1 MCGGARRWCGD
12 AVVWRRCG
20 SAVTQYGGLACQ
32 RADKAEDERG
42 GPCREE
48 GGTGAEEHEGA
59 YARCAQPL
67 QGEQAWRVHERHYE
81 EAERRHQR
89 EALPHQLCVHEG
101 PHG

>member
-1 MCGGARRWCGD
+1 MARRGEIGEGGEGDACAAVRGGGAATRWFGGV
-12 AVVWRRCG
+12 AA
-20 SAVTQYGGLACQ
+20 AVTQYGGLACQ

-67 QGEQAWRVHERHYE
+67 QGEQAWLGLGFKGWVRVRV
-81 EAERRHQR
+81 
-89 EALPHQLCVHEG
+89 LG
-101 PHG
+101 FG

>member
-67 QGEQAWRVHERHYE
+67 QGEQAWLGLGLKGWVRVRV
-81 EAERRHQR
+81 
-89 EALPHQLCVHEG
+89 LG
-101 PHG
+101 FG